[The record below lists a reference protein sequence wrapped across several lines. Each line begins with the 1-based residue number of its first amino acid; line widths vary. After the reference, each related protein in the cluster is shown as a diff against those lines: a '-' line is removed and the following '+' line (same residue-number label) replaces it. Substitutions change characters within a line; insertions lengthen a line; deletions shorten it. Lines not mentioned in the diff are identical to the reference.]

1 MEKSGAKWSDIL
13 GGVRMLLGEYFHN
26 IDAKGRIILPSKFR
40 SELGERFIVTKGFDG
55 CLYGYSVEEWK
66 NIEDKIKTLPQ
77 VTGKDVRNF
86 TRFFFSSAIEC
97 EIDSQGRILIT
108 STLRDFAELQ
118 KEVVIIGVSS
128 RIEFWSK
135 SKWEEYSNNQDADDI
150 AEKMTYL
157 GI

>member
-1 MEKSGAKWSDIL
+1 
-13 GGVRMLLGEYFHN
+13 MLLGEYFHN

-97 EIDSQGRILIT
+97 EIDTQGRILIS

-135 SKWEEYSNNQDADDI
+135 SKWEEYSSNQDADDI

>member
-1 MEKSGAKWSDIL
+1 
-13 GGVRMLLGEYFHN
+13 MLLGEYFHN

-86 TRFFFSSAIEC
+86 TRFFFSNAIEC
-97 EIDSQGRILIT
+97 EIDSQGRILI
-108 STLRDFAELQ
+108 SSSLREFACLE

-128 RIEFWSK
+128 RIELWSK
-135 SKWEEYSNNQDADDI
+135 DKWEEYNANQDADDI
-150 AEKMTYL
+150 ADKMAYL

>member
-1 MEKSGAKWSDIL
+1 
-13 GGVRMLLGEYFHN
+13 MLLGEYFHN

-97 EIDSQGRILIT
+97 EIDAQGRILIST
-108 STLRDFAELQ
+108 TLRDFAELS

-135 SKWEEYSNNQDADDI
+135 SKWEEYNKNLDADDI
-150 AEKMTYL
+150 SEKMAYL

>member
-1 MEKSGAKWSDIL
+1 
-13 GGVRMLLGEYFHN
+13 MLLGEYFHN

-55 CLYGYSVEEWK
+55 CLYGYSVEEWQ
-66 NIEDKIKTLPQ
+66 NIEEKIKTLPQ

-86 TRFFFSSAIEC
+86 TRFFFSNAIEC
-97 EIDSQGRILIT
+97 EIDTQGRILI
-108 STLRDFAELQ
+108 SSSLREFAELK
-118 KEVVIIGVSS
+118 KEIAIIGVSS

-135 SKWEEYSNNQDADDI
+135 EKWQKYNQDLDADDI

>member
-1 MEKSGAKWSDIL
+1 
-13 GGVRMLLGEYFHN
+13 MLLGEYFHN

-55 CLYGYSVEEWK
+55 CLYGYSVDEWK

-86 TRFFFSSAIEC
+86 TRFFFSNAIEC
-97 EIDSQGRILIT
+97 EIDTQGRILI
-108 STLRDFAELQ
+108 SSSLREFAELS
-118 KEVVIIGVSS
+118 KEVAIIGVSS
-128 RIEFWSK
+128 RIEFWNK
-135 SKWEEYSNNQDADDI
+135 AKWQSFSENQDADDI
-150 AEKMTYL
+150 AEKMALL